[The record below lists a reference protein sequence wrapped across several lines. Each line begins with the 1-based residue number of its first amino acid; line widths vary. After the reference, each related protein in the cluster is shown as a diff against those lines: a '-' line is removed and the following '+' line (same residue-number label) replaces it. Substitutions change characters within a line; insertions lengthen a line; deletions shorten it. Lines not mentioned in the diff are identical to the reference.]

1 MPALCKVINAVE
13 LLHKICPKKKF
24 KQQNSVCAVLQKYVS
39 AHILMSHDKCNW
51 CVCPAWRLDIV

>member
-1 MPALCKVINAVE
+1 MS
-13 LLHKICPKKKF
+13 KKNF
-24 KQQNSVCAVLQKYVS
+24 KQQNSVRAVLQKYVS